1 MDHPALHR
9 PAAPAVDLAS
19 LEARAR
25 DAAALLKA
33 LAHADR
39 LVLLCHL
46 LDGGRSVG
54 ELGAATGIRQ
64 PNLSQQLAV
73 LRREGLVATRRA
85 GRQVHYRVGSPVVEA
100 LLQTLY
106 RLYCEPPAVAGRP
119 TVAH

>member
-1 MDHPALHR
+1 MDQLAPHR
-9 PAAPAVDLAS
+9 PAAPTVDLAS
-19 LEARAR
+19 LEARAG

-73 LRREGLVATRRA
+73 LRHEGLVATRRA
-85 GRQVHYRVGSPVVEA
+85 GKQVHYRVGSPAVQA

-106 RLYCEPPAVAGRP
+106 RLYCEPPGFAGHP
-119 TVAH
+119 AAAH